1 MSGLSWTLPRAV
13 IPGVR
18 GQQALVWQ
26 LQMIAAQ
33 QAGWF
38 SAKAQCLA
46 ASAWRLRLANIR
58 AELRP
63 VSNMMG
69 HKKVQTMAHSTR
81 LPSVDPPSVVLA
93 C

>member
-1 MSGLSWTLPRAV
+1 
-13 IPGVR
+13 
-18 GQQALVWQ
+18 
-26 LQMIAAQ
+26 MIAAQ
-33 QAGWF
+33 QAEWF
-38 SAKAQCLA
+38 SAKTQCLA

-63 VSNMMG
+63 VSTMMG

>member
-1 MSGLSWTLPRAV
+1 MVIKRLSGS
-13 IPGVR
+13 I
-18 GQQALVWQ
+18 
-26 LQMIAAQ
+26 QMNAAQ
-33 QAGWF
+33 QAVWF

-63 VSNMMG
+63 VSTMMG
-69 HKKVQTMAHSTR
+69 HKKVQTMAHNTR
-81 LPSVDPPSVVLA
+81 LPIVEPPSAVST

>member
-1 MSGLSWTLPRAV
+1 
-13 IPGVR
+13 
-18 GQQALVWQ
+18 
-26 LQMIAAQ
+26 MIAAQ

-63 VSNMMG
+63 VRTMMG
-69 HKKVQTMAHSTR
+69 HKKVQTMAHNTR
-81 LPSVDPPSVVLA
+81 LPRVEPPSAVST

>member
-1 MSGLSWTLPRAV
+1 
-13 IPGVR
+13 VR

-33 QAGWF
+33 QAEWF
-38 SAKAQCLA
+38 SAKTQCLA

-63 VSNMMG
+63 VSTMMG

>member
-33 QAGWF
+33 QAEWF

-58 AELRP
+58 TELRP
-63 VSNMMG
+63 VRTMMG
-69 HKKVQTMAHSTR
+69 HKKVQTMAHNTR
-81 LPSVDPPSVVLA
+81 LPRVEPPSAVST

>member
-1 MSGLSWTLPRAV
+1 
-13 IPGVR
+13 
-18 GQQALVWQ
+18 
-26 LQMIAAQ
+26 MIAAQ

-63 VSNMMG
+63 VRTMMG
-69 HKKVQTMAHSTR
+69 HKNVQTMAHSTR
-81 LPSVDPPSVVLA
+81 LANVDPPSVVSA

>member
-13 IPGVR
+13 IPGAR

-63 VSNMMG
+63 VRTMMG
-69 HKKVQTMAHSTR
+69 HKKVQTMAHNTR
-81 LPSVDPPSVVLA
+81 LPRVEPPSAVSA

>member
-1 MSGLSWTLPRAV
+1 MN
-13 IPGVR
+13 
-18 GQQALVWQ
+18 
-26 LQMIAAQ
+26 AAP
-33 QAGWF
+33 QAGWI

-69 HKKVQTMAHSTR
+69 HKKVQTMAHNTR
-81 LPSVDPPSVVLA
+81 LPSVELPSAVST

>member
-1 MSGLSWTLPRAV
+1 MRGLSWTLQRAV
-13 IPGVR
+13 IPGAR
-18 GQQALVWQ
+18 GPQALVWQ

-33 QAGWF
+33 QAEWF
-38 SAKAQCLA
+38 SAKTQCLA
-46 ASAWRLRLANIR
+46 ARAWRLRLANIR

-63 VSNMMG
+63 VSTMMG

-81 LPSVDPPSVVLA
+81 LPSDEPPSAVSA